1 MIREF
6 HLSDLPR
13 QLVPGRLDSQDLAH
27 TREALLTPE
36 HRVSLLELAWHTM
49 GPSPRRHALAVV
61 EGAQV
66 LAVAVMRPR
75 SGSGAWELAHLYA
88 SPRWMDRCE
97 ALLERCGVYVGN
109 RGAERLFLR
118 VLEESPLLEVARRT
132 GFFACH
138 TEHVYELHRHI
149 TDADRS
155 SLLRLR
161 SPTPAD
167 LYSLFQL
174 YNACAP
180 PAVRSAYGL
189 TLEQWRDAQEVL
201 SGEVEQ
207 YVWDR
212 EGKLIGWLRLA
223 RHGGAVTVDALLHP
237 EVGSAAPLLWGAVA
251 RLASPHRR
259 LAWVVTGHQTA
270 LQNVLGEA
278 GWELTRTYTVLIKTL
293 AERVAQMNMA
303 PVQV

>member
-13 QLVPGRLDSQDLAH
+13 QLAPGRLDSQDLAH
-27 TREALLTPE
+27 TREALLTPA
-36 HRVSLLELAWHTM
+36 HRVSPLELAWHTM

-75 SGSGAWELAHLYA
+75 SGSGAWELSHIYV
-88 SPRWMDRCE
+88 SPRWMHRCE
-97 ALLERCGVYVGN
+97 ALLEHCSAYVGN

-118 VLEESPLLEVARRT
+118 VLEESPLQEVARRT

-138 TEHVYELHRHI
+138 TEQVYELNRRI

-161 SPTPAD
+161 SPTSAD
-167 LYSLFQL
+167 LHPLFQL
-174 YNACAP
+174 YNACAT

-189 TLEQWRDAQEVL
+189 TLDQWRDAQEVL

-207 YVWDR
+207 YVWER
-212 EGKLIGWLRLA
+212 EGQLIGWFRLA
-223 RHGGAVTVDALLHP
+223 RHGGVVTVDALLHP
-237 EVGSAAPLLWGAVA
+237 EVGSAAPLLWAAVA

-270 LQNVLGEA
+270 LQNVLEEA
-278 GWELTRTYTVLIKTL
+278 GWELTRTYTVLIKTVVV
-293 AERVAQMNMA
+293 RVTQMGMA